1 MIMLPIGVAV
11 VSQIGLEAIN
21 PHENGNGNGFGTVF
35 MLGIAYAASIGGM
48 ATLIGTPPNLIFAG
62 QVRQRFPELGEIGF
76 LRWMLVGVPLAGVY
90 LLLTWLYLGFI
101 RLRLVP
107 KSTPAASREALSMQ
121 RAALGTMSR
130 GEWAVMMV
138 FVLTVAAW
146 VFRADTVVGPL
157 TIPGWSARLGLEVHD
172 GTVAVAAALL
182 LFLILVS
189 LKSGQFTS
197 DWAWAVRTP
206 WEVLLLF
213 GGGFALANTFRLTG
227 LGAWLATELGMLAA
241 LPLGLMMLVLCVVVI
256 FASEIAS
263 NTALASRLLPILA
276 ATATAV
282 NIHPYL
288 LMLPAILAASCGFML
303 PVATPPNAVA
313 FASGYVTV
321 PQMVRAWLV
330 IDLLGVLL
338 LTLAVTALGRSVFGL
353 W

>member
-189 LKSGQFTS
+189 LKSGQFTL
-197 DWAWAVRTP
+197 DWAWAVRIP

-263 NTALASRLLPILA
+263 NTALASLLLPILA

-288 LMLPAILAASCGFML
+288 LMLPATLAASCGFML